1 MKYAGQCSY
10 VKEYKNCWTM
20 GIQFTKRLKAHLKV
34 CFVLLHV
41 YTVTNV
47 TYYL

>member
-10 VKEYKNCWTM
+10 FREYKNCWTM
-20 GIQFTKRLKAHLKV
+20 NIQFTKRLKAHFKV
-34 CFVLLHV
+34 CFVLL